1 MDSYHQAV
9 CYHTK
14 RNLFHLSGVYGV
26 FLHQH
31 SNFHIVYHRTKHIGL
46 SYLNYVRVFCVG
58 FLSKLRIVCYH
69 NIYIETFCILSKTK
83 IMSKLYQNNQDIF
96 WSVKKV
102 YNSTLNMNIQLF
114 KAISKIKT
122 KIF

>member
-9 CYHTK
+9 CYH
-14 RNLFHLSGVYGV
+14 
-26 FLHQH
+26 
-31 SNFHIVYHRTKHIGL
+31 
-46 SYLNYVRVFCVG
+46 
-58 FLSKLRIVCYH
+58 
-69 NIYIETFCILSKTK
+69 NIYIETFYILSKTK
-83 IMSKLYQNNQDIF
+83 IMPKLYKNNKDIF

-114 KAISKIKT
+114 KGIPKIKT